1 MWVPF
6 WVKGK
11 EVETAVLKVQVTVAS
26 LVSSLGNEKPDCY
39 LEMAC
44 PPRPR
49 PSLGSKILNVYAHT
63 YTDINKRHPHL
74 RLTQARDTGNI

>member
-11 EVETAVLKVQVTVAS
+11 EVETTVLKVQVTVAS
-26 LVSSLGNEKPDCY
+26 LVSSLGNEKLDCY

-44 PPRPR
+44 PPPR
-49 PSLGSKILNVYAHT
+49 PSPGSKILNVYAHA
-63 YTDINKRHPHL
+63 YTDINKRHPQL